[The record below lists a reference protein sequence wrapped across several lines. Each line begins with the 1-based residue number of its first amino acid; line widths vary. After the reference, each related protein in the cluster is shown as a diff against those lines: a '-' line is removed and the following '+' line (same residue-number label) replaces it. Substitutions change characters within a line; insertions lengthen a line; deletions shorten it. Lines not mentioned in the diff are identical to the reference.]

1 MTLLVFYTVDNGL
14 NWGRHDFDNLGDRD
28 AFEKIWRNRRALDAR
43 IFDMESHY
51 GNDVY
56 GFRQEFCHGGD
67 FEDDYN
73 DELFD
78 GGWWTKVV
86 HLTPEDVRSI
96 IHMPDE
102 IRLAEESE
110 ETAEILISDERFG
123 DKAEHPITLTFRDGK
138 AEGRGII
145 MEYPKLEDL
154 TNAQI
159 MDIDDYVGGRIVDSG
174 VITPYDV
181 ALAHGKIVSW
191 GIMNENNGHN
201 PDLVRK
207 INMLWAQRGDAF
219 ELILKALYKR
229 DLNEI
234 FHSDAFVN
242 DNWRVPAEALV
253 ALETAWEEH
262 AGNYLMHIADD
273 GDLEAI
279 IAFVR

>member
-1 MTLLVFYTVDNGL
+1 MTLLVFYTVENGL

-51 GNDVY
+51 GDDVY
-56 GFRQEFCHGGD
+56 GFGQELCHSED
-67 FEDDYN
+67 FEEDYN

-78 GGWWTKVV
+78 GGWWTKAL
-86 HLTPEDVRSI
+86 HLTSAEVESI
-96 IHMPDE
+96 LHMPEVIKRATD
-102 IRLAEESE
+102 AV
-110 ETAEILISDERFG
+110 ETEEILVADERFG
-123 DKAEHPITLTFRDGK
+123 DKLEHQVTLTFGDGR
-138 AEGRGII
+138 ARGRGII
-145 MEYPKLEDL
+145 MEYPKLADL
-154 TNAQI
+154 TDGQLAE
-159 MDIDDYVGGRIVDSG
+159 IDDYVGGRIADSG

-181 ALAHGKIVSW
+181 ALKYGRIVSW
-191 GIMNENNGHN
+191 GIMNVNNGHN

-229 DLNEI
+229 DINEI
-234 FHSDAFVN
+234 FNSDSFAY
-242 DNWRVPAEALV
+242 DSWRVPAEALV
-253 ALETAWEEH
+253 ALEAAWEEH

-273 GDLEAI
+273 GDLETI